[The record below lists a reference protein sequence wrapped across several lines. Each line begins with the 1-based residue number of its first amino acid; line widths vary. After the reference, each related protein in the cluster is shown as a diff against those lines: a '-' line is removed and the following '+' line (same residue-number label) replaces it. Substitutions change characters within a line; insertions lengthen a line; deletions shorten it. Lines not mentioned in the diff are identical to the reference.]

1 MLNLL
6 VKLSV
11 NIGGLKTKLIG
22 LWIVLLPEDAAGFAL
37 SPVRAILLFYDVLDS
52 MLSIA
57 NRLINVVSDKK

>member
-1 MLNLL
+1 MINLL

-22 LWIVLLPEDAAGFAL
+22 LGIVLLPQMLAGFAL
-37 SPVRAILLFYDVLDS
+37 SPVRAILLFYDLWDS

-57 NRLINVVSDKK
+57 NRLINLVSDKK

>member
-22 LWIVLLPEDAAGFAL
+22 LGIVLLPQMAGFAL
-37 SPVRAILLFYDVLDS
+37 SPVRAILLFYDLLDS

-57 NRLINVVSDKK
+57 NRLINLVSDKK